1 MNEENFLQWAVVT
14 LSGTGAEMNPGA
26 VITYEE
32 KIVEKGLSS
41 FAVLDPAYTATVPPV
56 RSLYGWKNWV

>member
-32 KIVEKGLSS
+32 NCGKGLSS
-41 FAVLDPAYTATVPPV
+41 FAVLDPACAATVPPV